1 MGDGPGRITERL
13 TMKSAIRKAS
23 RATVWINLK
32 IVREACICTLAGS
45 ASHPQLEALV
55 EEIRL
60 IVKSGSTDKARAL
73 FLADPYLWPSA

>member
-1 MGDGPGRITERL
+1 
-13 TMKSAIRKAS
+13 MKSAIRKAS